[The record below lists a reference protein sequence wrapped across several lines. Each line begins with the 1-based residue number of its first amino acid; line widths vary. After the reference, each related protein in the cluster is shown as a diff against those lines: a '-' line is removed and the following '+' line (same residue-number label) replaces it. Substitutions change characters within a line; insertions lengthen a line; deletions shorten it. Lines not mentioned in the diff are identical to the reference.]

1 MFAEHLGWFRAVGG
15 GYSTCPA
22 RKAEQT
28 AFPDLCTM
36 CGPSP
41 WSPRCFV
48 VYWVLTKA
56 LAAYSSVKRA
66 PLPLGA
72 GRGSPR
78 PRGTHSLGGLEIGAH
93 WIFQHLRGT
102 FAGQRLVGNRAGS
115 PGGPFVMALSAPERA
130 PGQDASAPSGHK
142 KELPP
147 EASFAEGA
155 WRRPLPRFLHGSCS
169 AHQLPDLNPQPF

>member
-66 PLPLGA
+66 PLPWGQGEGPPDLEERTLLVALKSELTGFFSTSGEPLQDKGWLETGRVVLGA
-72 GRGSPR
+72 
-78 PRGTHSLGGLEIGAH
+78 LL
-93 WIFQHLRGT
+93 
-102 FAGQRLVGNRAGS
+102 
-115 PGGPFVMALSAPERA
+115 
-130 PGQDASAPSGHK
+130 
-142 KELPP
+142 
-147 EASFAEGA
+147 
-155 WRRPLPRFLHGSCS
+155 
-169 AHQLPDLNPQPF
+169 